1 MFHIFPNLVIGR
13 ELCWMLLGVFG
24 ALLISAGVLL
34 MHRRVAR
41 EQNALL
47 NDALAHMPQGLVM
60 FDANA
65 RVLFWNRRYM
75 EMYGLS
81 HMEVGWTVA
90 DIMRERTR
98 IGAFDEDPESYSQ
111 RAEAISRAGEEFTY
125 VSRLPN
131 GRIMTT
137 SNRPRRGG
145 GWVSTHEDIT
155 ERSQV
160 ERERANLEGEKE
172 RRAAVDAAIAS
183 FRQAATDVLDSVTA
197 CVGRMQ
203 TTAHVLL
210 ARARQTTERVGGSM
224 SRFEEA
230 SRNVNA
236 IAAAAEQLLGS
247 IGEISAR
254 LKDAE
259 GTVSVAAA
267 EAETTD
273 AQIAGLSAGA
283 ERIGDVVGLIKN
295 IAGHTNLLAL
305 NATIEAA
312 RAGEAGRGFSVV
324 AAEVKSLSLQTGKAT
339 EEIARHIADVQNSTQ
354 TAVQTIRRITSRMQ
368 AINEATV
375 TATNAVVQQ
384 SVATA
389 EISDNIHGAAEGTTE
404 MTVLLGDV
412 AAASAEAQ
420 QSAEVVLEASDAVR
434 AAVTQLHDQVQDFLT
449 RVAA

>member
-1 MFHIFPNLVIGR
+1 
-13 ELCWMLLGVFG
+13 
-24 ALLISAGVLL
+24 
-34 MHRRVAR
+34 
-41 EQNALL
+41 
-47 NDALAHMPQGLVM
+47 
-60 FDANA
+60 
-65 RVLFWNRRYM
+65 
-75 EMYGLS
+75 
-81 HMEVGWTVA
+81 
-90 DIMRERTR
+90 
-98 IGAFDEDPESYSQ
+98 
-111 RAEAISRAGEEFTY
+111 
-125 VSRLPN
+125 
-131 GRIMTT
+131 
-137 SNRPRRGG
+137 
-145 GWVSTHEDIT
+145 
-155 ERSQV
+155 
-160 ERERANLEGEKE
+160 
-172 RRAAVDAAIAS
+172 
-183 FRQAATDVLDSVTA
+183 
-197 CVGRMQ
+197 MQ

-236 IAAAAEQLLGS
+236 IAAAAEQLSGS

-312 RAGEAGRGFSVV
+312 RAGEAGRGFAVV
-324 AAEVKSLSLQTGKAT
+324 AAEVKSLSLQTGKAI
-339 EEIARHIADVQNSTQ
+339 EEIARHIADGQTSTQ
-354 TAVQTIRRITSRMQ
+354 TAIQTIRRITSRMQ
-368 AINEATV
+368 AINAATV

-420 QSAEVVLEASDAVR
+420 QSAEVVLDASDAVR
-434 AAVTQLHDQVQDFLT
+434 AAVIQLHDQVQDFLT